1 MIAKHLLAI
10 LVVAIP
16 LAASGNPNKVEK
28 EDEKGRGHLGVRMQP
43 IEGGLAEALN
53 LEENSGVLLGHV
65 AEEGPAGQAGL
76 EAGDILTAIDGK
88 KIEEPSDVRRVLRDH
103 HAGDAVEVDYLRDGR
118 AAKARVTLGDK
129 EAMDDL
135 FGRRLE
141 KIHELRID
149 RERGFLGVMTQP
161 LSGDLGEYFGVENGE
176 GALVSEVVDE
186 SPAKKLG
193 LRAGDVI
200 VEVAGEKV
208 TDPEDLREIVGDFEE
223 EKEVE
228 VAWIRDGRRQT
239 GKTTL
244 EVREGP
250 VGMWGHEGGPFSFD
264 MEPMRRHVGYL
275 KSDEF
280 RDDLRQ
286 SLEDVKKELGEIRA
300 ELDRMRAESKSD

>member
-16 LAASGNPNKVEK
+16 LAASGNPSQVVQK
-28 EDEKGRGHLGVRMQP
+28 DEKGRGHLGVRMQP
-43 IEGGLAEALN
+43 IEGGLAEALD

-65 AEEGPAGQAGL
+65 VEEGPAGEAGL
-76 EAGDILTAIDGK
+76 KAGDILTAVDGK
-88 KIEEPSDVRRVLRDH
+88 KIEEPSDVRRALRDH
-103 HAGDAVEVDYLRDGR
+103 RAGDAVEIEYLRDGR
-118 AAKARVTLGDK
+118 AAKTSVTLGDRDS
-129 EAMDDL
+129 MDDMY
-135 FGRRLE
+135 GRHFE
-141 KIHELRID
+141 KLRELKID
-149 RERGFLGVMTQP
+149 RDRGFLGVMTQP
-161 LSGDLGEYFGVENGE
+161 LSGELGEYFGVENGE
-176 GALVSEVVDE
+176 GALVSEVVED

-208 TDPEDLREIVGDFEE
+208 SDPDALREIVGDFEE
-223 EKEVE
+223 AKEVE

-244 EVREGP
+244 ELREGP
-250 VGMWGHEGGPFSFD
+250 MSMWGHDGGPFSFD
-264 MEPMRRHVGYL
+264 MEPLRRHVGYL

-286 SLEDVKKELGEIRA
+286 SLDDVKKELEEIRA
-300 ELDRMRAESKSD
+300 ELDKMRAESKSD